1 MSPARLAREA
11 LVLAAVFACAYAF
24 ALLGHGFGL

>member
-1 MSPARLAREA
+1 MQRTKMATELMI
-11 LVLAAVFACAYAF
+11 LAAVFACAYAG